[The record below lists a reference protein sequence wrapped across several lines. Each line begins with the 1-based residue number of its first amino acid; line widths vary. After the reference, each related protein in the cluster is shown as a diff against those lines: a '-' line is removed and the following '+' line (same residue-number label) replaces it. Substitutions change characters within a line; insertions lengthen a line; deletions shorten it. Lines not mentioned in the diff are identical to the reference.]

1 MTAKADTI
9 ITLQPIQRETLRIR
23 VVGDTPLVVH
33 QFDEKSRRQ
42 LLDTHMHKAKQAKD
56 TRYHQARV
64 RCYVR
69 WLCLC
74 AGCSMHVQW
83 QTSCAIDNSRALAL
97 DL

>member
-1 MTAKADTI
+1 MLVWLPKAFARNEAVYTQDREGVLPRLLREI
-9 ITLQPIQRETLRIR
+9 LQAR
-23 VVGDTPLVVH
+23 VMVKKLM
-33 QFDEKSRRQ
+33 S
-42 LLDTHMHKAKQAKD
+42 KAKQAKD